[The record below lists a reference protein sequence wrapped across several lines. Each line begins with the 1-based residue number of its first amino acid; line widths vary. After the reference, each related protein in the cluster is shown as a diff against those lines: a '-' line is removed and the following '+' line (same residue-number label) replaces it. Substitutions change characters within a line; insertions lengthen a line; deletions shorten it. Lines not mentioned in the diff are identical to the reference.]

1 MDNRKAQ
8 KILLIGFEKLV
19 EKYQQQLLP
28 KAPLILKMFY
38 DTDILE
44 EDAILEWA
52 SKVNCDAIV
61 LERQCLVC
69 VWVQDPDKS
78 CDIVFSR

>member
-19 EKYQQQLLP
+19 EKYQKQLLP
-28 KAPLILKMFY
+28 KSAIILKMFY

-52 SKVNCDAIV
+52 SKVGGMN
-61 LERQCLVC
+61 
-69 VWVQDPDKS
+69 
-78 CDIVFSR
+78 